1 MILKKRA
8 FTLMELTIAVLIL
21 ALVISLSIEVF
32 ISVNYDYQKI
42 AMYLNFYIKGRQAL
56 DVISKDCRTA
66 VRIMDSYS
74 GYTTSDNC
82 LVLKVPSI
90 DSMKNIININKNFDY
105 IIYRSYNGDLWK
117 IVIPGTGSFRPA
129 QNKVFERSESFNLSY
144 NGAAVSSIAH
154 KSSMPHI
161 TITITVSQNIR
172 GKVYSATPGT
182 TVKLMNYEWGFVR

>member
-1 MILKKRA
+1 MMLRKKG
-8 FTLMELTIAVLIL
+8 FTLMELMIAILIL
-21 ALVISLSIEVF
+21 ALVVSLSIEVF

-42 AMYLNFYIKGRQAL
+42 AMYLNFYIKGRHAL

-66 VRIMDSYS
+66 IRIMDSYS
-74 GYTTSDNC
+74 GYTTSDTC

-105 IIYRSYNGDLWK
+105 IIYRSHNGDLWK
-117 IVIPGTGSFRPA
+117 IVIPGPGSSRAA

-144 NGAAVSSIAH
+144 NGAPVSSIAH
-154 KSSMPHI
+154 KSTMPHI
-161 TITITVSQNIR
+161 TITITVSQNVR
-172 GKVYSATPGT
+172 GKVYSVTPGT

>member
-1 MILKKRA
+1 MMLKKKA
-8 FTLMELTIAVLIL
+8 FTLMELMIAILIL

-42 AMYLNFYIKGRQAL
+42 AMYLNFYIKGRHAV
-56 DVISKDCRTA
+56 DIISKDCRTA
-66 VRIMDSYS
+66 IRIMDSYS
-74 GYTTSDNC
+74 GYTTSNTC

-117 IVIPGTGSFRPA
+117 IVIPGTGSSRPA
-129 QNKVFERSESFNLSY
+129 QNKIFERSESFNLSY
-144 NGAAVSSIAH
+144 NGSPVSSIAH
-154 KSSMPHI
+154 KSTMPHV
-161 TITITVSQNIR
+161 TITITVSQSIR
-172 GKVYSATPGT
+172 GQVYSVTPGT